1 MSTVGKELLSR
12 STSANS
18 WRGACVLSSRMM
30 RRAKIIGILAVGL
43 AAATVRTSPVL
54 TSFVSSAQSV
64 RQNFRDLK
72 SSGAHMSTVERLVFS
87 VFLVN
92 TKGATVHS
100 PVPGHR
106 T

>member
-1 MSTVGKELLSR
+1 
-12 STSANS
+12 
-18 WRGACVLSSRMM
+18 MM
-30 RRAKIIGILAVGL
+30 RRATIIGILAVGL
-43 AAATVRTSPVL
+43 TATAVRTSPVL

-87 VFLVN
+87 LFLVN
-92 TKGATVHS
+92 TKGAALNS
-100 PVPGHR
+100 PVPGHQ